1 MAAKLSGHVRTRLI
15 DGDMVPHGDKI
26 FSVHEP
32 HTRWISKGKAGRPVE
47 LGVPVSIAVDR
58 LGYKLDWEIQWT
70 GGDRES
76 IIPLAERIRAQFG
89 RIGVFSLDKGHWSP
103 GILAALDDIAEM
115 PVMNK
120 NDRVQSPSAAAELFQ
135 NAESGGFLLA
145 LSKGKPLIL

>member
-1 MAAKLSGHVRTRLI
+1 M
-15 DGDMVPHGDKI
+15 
-26 FSVHEP
+26 
-32 HTRWISKGKAGRPVE
+32 
-47 LGVPVSIAVDR
+47 DR

-103 GILAALDDIAEM
+103 GILAALGDIAEM

-120 NDRVQSPSAAAELFQ
+120 KGRRGKADREREAAPGYAEARRAHSAVESAINELEHKGLDRVLSYGADGFARMTGLAVCAANIQKIGTAI
-135 NAESGGFLLA
+135 NA
-145 LSKGKPLIL
+145 

>member
-1 MAAKLSGHVRTRLI
+1 MA
-15 DGDMVPHGDKI
+15 PHGDKI

-32 HTRWISKGKAGRPVE
+32 HTRWISKGKAGQPFE

-76 IIPLAERIRAQFG
+76 IIPLAERIHAQFG

-103 GILAALDDIAEM
+103 GILEALGDIAEM

-120 NDRVQSPSAAAELFQ
+120 KGRRGKADREREAAPGYVEARRAQSAVESAINELAEQ
-135 NAESGGFLLA
+135 RPRGPP
-145 LSKGKPLIL
+145 PLPA